1 MTRTGGESAGLQG
14 TGLQWEADFS
24 RKWETELPPE
34 ERALAEERERVA
46 EVARRERQRGIVCA
60 VVFVVAAVAALVGQ
74 AVGGVGA
81 VAIGANALG
90 VVGSCGALWLAV
102 RGAEGMGRQG
112 LWLMVGSLLVIGVGQ
127 AF

>member
-1 MTRTGGESAGLQG
+1 MTRTGGDG

-34 ERALAEERERVA
+34 ERALAEEQARVA
-46 EVARRERQRGIVCA
+46 EAARRERLRGIVCA
-60 VVFVVAAVAALVGQ
+60 AVFLAAAVAALIGQ
-74 AVGGVGA
+74 AVGSAGA
-81 VAIGANALG
+81 VALGANALG
-90 VVGSCGALWLAV
+90 VVGACGALWLAV
-102 RGAEGMGRQG
+102 RGVGGMGRQG

>member
-1 MTRTGGESAGLQG
+1 MTRTGGDG

-46 EVARRERQRGIVCA
+46 DAVRRERLRGIVCA
-60 VVFVVAAVAALVGQ
+60 AVFLAAAVAALIGQ
-74 AVGGVGA
+74 AVGSAGA

-90 VVGSCGALWLAV
+90 VVGACGALWLAV
-102 RGAEGMGRQG
+102 RGAGGMGRQG

-127 AF
+127 AL

>member
-1 MTRTGGESAGLQG
+1 MTRTGGDG

-46 EVARRERQRGIVCA
+46 EAVRRERLRGIVCA
-60 VVFVVAAVAALVGQ
+60 AVFLAAAVAALIGQ
-74 AVGGVGA
+74 AVGSAGA
-81 VAIGANALG
+81 VPIGANALG
-90 VVGSCGALWLAV
+90 VVGACGALWLAV
-102 RGAEGMGRQG
+102 RGAGGMGRQG

-127 AF
+127 AL